1 MKLERSR
8 SQWHPENLSQ
18 LEALLDDA
26 HEGQYAVVDWDNTSI
41 FRDIQDVVLDYQCET
56 MAFRIDPDAMA
67 EVLLDGLPEDAFSIE
82 CRDENGVS
90 VIAEQLASDIEQD
103 YRWAHEHPALVMQ
116 SHPRM
121 LAFRARL
128 RFFYEALD
136 ASLGHITSCTWI
148 TRLYCGMTP
157 EEVRA
162 LTREAILAGEK
173 LPIARARW
181 EMPDGCPGQTGRVA
195 VTWSQGV
202 RALAATQELYA
213 ALEARGVRV
222 HVVSASFE
230 EIVREFAAN
239 PEHGYNLDAER
250 VHGMQLEQDAS
261 GRFTHRMNPNVSHT
275 QAEGKTR
282 TIEAAIKP
290 HYDGRSPLFMAGDS
304 NGDAPMLEAYE
315 DAGARLIFNRVMP
328 GQIGALARRAE
339 DSGAKVLLQGRDEA
353 AGVLRP
359 SRASILLGEQGEH
372 LFHEDPAQQH
382 VARCS

>member
-8 SQWHPENLSQ
+8 TQWQPDNLER
-18 LEALLDDA
+18 LEALLKEA
-26 HEGQYAVVDWDNTSI
+26 REGQYAVVDWDNTSI

-56 MAFRIDPDAMA
+56 MSFRIAPDAMA
-67 EVLLDGLPEDAFSIE
+67 EVLLDDLPERPFLDE
-82 CRDENGVS
+82 CRDEQGEP
-90 VIAEQLASDIEQD
+90 VIAAQLAADIEQD
-103 YRWAHEHPALVMQ
+103 YRWAHEHPALVRQ

-136 ASLGHITSCTWI
+136 ASLGHVTSCTWI

-157 EEVRA
+157 EEVHD
-162 LTREAILAGEK
+162 LTRKAIIAGQK

-181 EMPDGCPGQTGRVA
+181 EMPEECPGQTGRVA

-213 ALEARGVRV
+213 ALQTRGVNV

-230 EIVREFAAN
+230 EIVREFASN
-239 PEHGYNLDAER
+239 PEHGYNLDSENI
-250 VHGMQLEQDAS
+250 HGMQLEKDAS
-261 GRFTHRMNPNVSHT
+261 GRFTHKMRQDVSHT
-275 QAEGKTR
+275 QGEGKTR

-290 HYDGRSPLFMAGDS
+290 HYGDESPVFMAGDS
-304 NGDAPMLEAYE
+304 NGDAPMLAAFE
-315 DAGARLIFNRVMP
+315 DAQVRLIFNRVMP
-328 GQIGALARRAE
+328 GQIGALSRRAN
-339 DSGAKVLLQGRDEA
+339 GADAGILLQGRDETQ
-353 AGVLRP
+353 GVLRS

-372 LFHEDPAQQH
+372 LYFEEPVREQ
-382 VARCS
+382 VA